1 MVNPHFRDSIG
12 YNTIMTNE
20 NIKEELKE
28 KGIKNTRAK
37 SVLLSILKQNER
49 PMDVNSLHKE
59 SQKITPLNLVTV
71 YRTLEQFHEKGL
83 VQEFLGKESTKQYE
97 YIEQNAQAH
106 PHFSCEKCGG
116 LFCLDSLSFDDALH
130 FANMAARH
138 KVHSINIT
146 LSGICE
152 SCLS

>member
-1 MVNPHFRDSIG
+1 MK
-12 YNTIMTNE
+12 NE
-20 NIKEELKE
+20 TIKEELKE
-28 KGIKNTRAK
+28 KGIKNTKAK
-37 SVLLSILKQNER
+37 SVLLSILKSNER

-59 SQKITPLNLVTV
+59 SQKLTPINLVTV

-106 PHFSCEKCGG
+106 PHFSCEKCGE
-116 LFCLDSLSFDDALH
+116 LFCLKPLGFDDALYYS
-130 FANMAARH
+130 NMAERH

-146 LSGICE
+146 LSGVCE
-152 SCLS
+152 KCLS

>member
-1 MVNPHFRDSIG
+1 MI
-12 YNTIMTNE
+12 NE
-20 NIKEELKE
+20 SIKEELKE

-37 SVLLSILKQNER
+37 SVLLGILKQNER
-49 PMDVNSLHKE
+49 PMDINSLHKE

-71 YRTLEQFHEKGL
+71 YRTLEQFHERGL
-83 VQEFLGKESTKQYE
+83 VQEFLGKESIKQYE

-106 PHFSCEKCGG
+106 PHFSCEKCGE
-116 LFCLDSLSFDDALH
+116 LFCLGALSFEDALY
-130 FANMAARH
+130 FSNMAPHH
-138 KVHSINIT
+138 KLHSINIT